1 MNKLEYL
8 DRYVTKWALTEG
20 IVLCRGEV
28 TDTWA
33 FYFTSPAGAIVWV
46 TSSDHFATR
55 QEAVERA
62 VNLRDRK
69 IKALK
74 RQIERLERL
83 TFR

>member
-1 MNKLEYL
+1 MNKLDDL
-8 DRYVTKWALTEG
+8 DRYVTKWALTIG
-20 IVLCRGEV
+20 IMLCHGEI

-33 FYFTSPAGAIVWV
+33 FNFTSPAGATFLIN
-46 TSSDHFATR
+46 SSDYFATR

-62 VNLRDRK
+62 EYLRDRK